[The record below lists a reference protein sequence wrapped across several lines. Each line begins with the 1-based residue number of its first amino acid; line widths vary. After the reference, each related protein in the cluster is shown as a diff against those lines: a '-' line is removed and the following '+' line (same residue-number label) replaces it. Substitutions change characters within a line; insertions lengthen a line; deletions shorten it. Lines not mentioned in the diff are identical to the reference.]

1 MNFCTSLKIIKLC
14 GLFRNKGLQVA
25 DNALTC
31 LYSSRR
37 TPDVSHIPEL
47 NEPPLKKYYEA
58 YYQKDKGR
66 VHDKKPFKVKCTKG
80 KIYYWCVCGW
90 SHDQPMCDGKCVLP
104 EMKIKLKPVTFK
116 PKETREYWFCNCKQ
130 TKNRPFCDGSH
141 LSEGST
147 KCSFCN

>member
-1 MNFCTSLKIIKLC
+1 MNFFTSLKIIKLC

-104 EMKIKLKPVTFK
+104 RNE
-116 PKETREYWFCNCKQ
+116 NQ
-130 TKNRPFCDGSH
+130 TEARNVQTQRN
-141 LSEGST
+141 EGVLVLQLQA
-147 KCSFCN
+147 NQE